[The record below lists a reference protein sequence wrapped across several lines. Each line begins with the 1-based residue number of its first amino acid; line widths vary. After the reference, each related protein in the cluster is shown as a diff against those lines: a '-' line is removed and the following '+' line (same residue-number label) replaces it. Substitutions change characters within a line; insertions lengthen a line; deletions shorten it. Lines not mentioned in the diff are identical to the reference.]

1 LHQRLSVILSATA
14 LVVALLGVTPVGD
27 AARSAVEAVPPFA
40 KRAGTAENAKRLG
53 GRKPS
58 AYARLGARGKLSAAL
73 LPAAVRGARG
83 PKGDPGPK
91 GDKGDKG
98 ERGDKGQKGDR
109 GPSGLV
115 RAFAKGTG
123 GGPSAQLR
131 ENGGKPV
138 SLATVDLPAGRYV
151 VFGSTHLSGVAP
163 NFTGICTL
171 TAGSAEDYDI
181 AAAYGGTTNGTRF
194 VSSGASMMIL
204 TELESPTTAK
214 LGCWTPRSGS
224 WSNAR
229 IIAVEVSGTIK
240 VNVPP
245 VAIPPGGVIG
255 G

>member
-1 LHQRLSVILSATA
+1 MHQRLSVVLSATA
-14 LVVALLGVTPVGD
+14 LVVALLGVTPLGD

-53 GRKPS
+53 GRKPA
-58 AYARLGARGKLSAAL
+58 AYARVGAGGKLSAAL
-73 LPAAVRGARG
+73 LPAAVRGAAG

-98 ERGDKGQKGDR
+98 EKGDKGDR

-115 RAFAKGTG
+115 RAYAKGTG
-123 GGPSAQLR
+123 GGPTLPLK

-138 SLATVDLPAGRYV
+138 TLATVDLPAGRYV
-151 VFGSTHLSGVAP
+151 VFGSIALSGAAP

-171 TAGSAEDYDI
+171 SAGSAEDYGI
-181 AAAYGGTTNGTRF
+181 AAAYAGTGTRNIADD
-194 VSSGASMMIL
+194 ASMMVLI
-204 TELESPTTAK
+204 ELPGTTTVK
-214 LGCWTPRSGS
+214 LGCWTPRAGS
-224 WSNAR
+224 WTNAR

-245 VAIPPGGVIG
+245 VALPPGGGLIG

>member
-1 LHQRLSVILSATA
+1 LEVVVHQRLSVVLSATA
-14 LVVALLGVTPVGD
+14 LVVALLGVTPIGD

-40 KRAGTAENAKRLG
+40 KRAGTADNAKRLG

-58 AYARLGARGKLSAAL
+58 AYARVGAGGKLSAAL
-73 LPAAVRGARG
+73 LPATAHGAAG

-91 GDKGDKG
+91 GEKGD
-98 ERGDKGQKGDR
+98 KGDR

-115 RAFAKGTG
+115 RAYAKGTG
-123 GGPSAQLR
+123 GGPTQPLK

-138 SLATVDLPAGRYV
+138 TLATVDLPAGRYA
-151 VFGSTHLSGVAP
+151 VFGSIALSGAAP

-171 TAGSAEDYDI
+171 SAGSAEDYGI
-181 AAAYGGTTNGTRF
+181 VAAYNGTGTRN
-194 VSSGASMMIL
+194 VADDASMMVL
-204 TELESPTTAK
+204 TELPGTTTVK
-214 LGCWTPRSGS
+214 LGCWTPRAGS
-224 WSNAR
+224 WTNAR

-245 VAIPPGGVIG
+245 VALPPGGGLIG